1 MKDSMARCGNRCN
14 LCQAYKGNIHSKEDK
29 QKISDG
35 WFKFYGFRI
44 PAEKIFCDGC
54 LTDDSFKPNRI
65 GQNCPVCSCVTRKR
79 LQNCGHCEQY
89 ICETLKKRIVDYK
102 QIALELQKPILK
114 EDYRNFIMPYEGEK
128 VQDVI
133 RKDLKKELN
142 I

>member
-1 MKDSMARCGNRCN
+1 
-14 LCQAYKGNIHSKEDK
+14 
-29 QKISDG
+29 
-35 WFKFYGFRI
+35 
-44 PAEKIFCDGC
+44 
-54 LTDDSFKPNRI
+54 
-65 GQNCPVCSCVTRKR
+65 
-79 LQNCGHCEQY
+79 
-89 ICETLKKRIVDYK
+89 LKKRIVDYK